1 MHSLLWKNTE
11 MTNPNN
17 ETQKPQIS
25 ASNISKFFI
34 KPDGS
39 KFYALSNVSFS
50 VNKGE
55 VCIISGANGS
65 GKSLLMQ
72 IIAGLVKQSSGTV
85 DNVSKPGIVFQDA
98 EAAIL
103 GDTPLDDVLFGLSNI
118 GIRKKQG
125 LDIALKSLESVGLS
139 EKKDSPSRMLS
150 GGEKRRLAIASI
162 IAMGFETIIL
172 DEPYS
177 NMDYNGVKSVNR
189 IIRSLHNEGKTIVIL
204 SHEIEKCLGM
214 ADRFVV
220 LYNGKIEYNAET
232 DNISELPLEKWGIK
246 NPLNACLSV
255 NSLVWE

>member
-39 KFYALSNVSFS
+39 KFYALNNVSFS

-98 EAAIL
+98 
-103 GDTPLDDVLFGLSNI
+103 
-118 GIRKKQG
+118 
-125 LDIALKSLESVGLS
+125 
-139 EKKDSPSRMLS
+139 
-150 GGEKRRLAIASI
+150 
-162 IAMGFETIIL
+162 
-172 DEPYS
+172 
-177 NMDYNGVKSVNR
+177 
-189 IIRSLHNEGKTIVIL
+189 
-204 SHEIEKCLGM
+204 
-214 ADRFVV
+214 
-220 LYNGKIEYNAET
+220 
-232 DNISELPLEKWGIK
+232 
-246 NPLNACLSV
+246 
-255 NSLVWE
+255 

>member
-1 MHSLLWKNTE
+1 MKMSNFNIYTDGACSG
-11 MTNPNN
+11 NP
-17 ETQKPQIS
+17 
-25 ASNISKFFI
+25 
-34 KPDGS
+34 G
-39 KFYALSNVSFS
+39 
-50 VNKGE
+50 KGGW
-55 VCIISGANGS
+55 GAVLRYG
-65 GKSLLMQ
+65 
-72 IIAGLVKQSSGTV
+72 QS
-85 DNVSKPGIVFQDA
+85 
-98 EAAIL
+98 E
-103 GDTPLDDVLFGLSNI
+103 
-118 GIRKKQG
+118 R
-125 LDIALKSLESVGLS
+125 E
-139 EKKDSPSRMLS
+139 LS

-220 LYNGKIEYNAET
+220 LYNGKIEYNAGSE
-232 DNISELPLEKWGIK
+232 NISKLPLEKWGIK